1 MKDWLHQGDGTNL
14 VKLPVRMDEDKAMN
28 TEPAVVFYA
37 DDNPRS
43 RRLLTSILQESGF
56 EVLTADD
63 PIEALEIS
71 KYIAFDA
78 TLVHSQMPEMMGHLA
93 EQIKVL
99 GPDVPVVL
107 LSGRTNVPLV
117 DLAFVDALFG
127 SETTLDDLLD
137 KLKILIQ
144 AKLHVIEIQRSRM
157 LWSDLT

>member
-1 MKDWLHQGDGTNL
+1 
-14 VKLPVRMDEDKAMN
+14 MN
-28 TEPAVVFYA
+28 TEPAVVFYV

-43 RRLLTSILQESGF
+43 RRLLTSILQERGF

-71 KYIAFDA
+71 KYISFDVA
-78 TLVHSQMPEMMGHLA
+78 LLDYQMPAMMRGHLA

-117 DLAFVDALFG
+117 DSAFVDAHFG

-137 KLKILIQ
+137 KLKILVQ
-144 AKLHVIEIQRSRM
+144 AKLHVMEIQRSRM
-157 LWSDLT
+157 RWSDLT